1 MTDTSADGRSFWQ
14 RSLAGWHAAYYGL
27 LAVLAVL
34 WVFADTT
41 TSRRATA
48 LGLLALLAVL
58 YHAIGRRFLGAD
70 NVFGGLA
77 YLVPTWVI
85 LGALLWMDGGS
96 YVLLFVLFPQIWA
109 LLPARW
115 AVGFLVVGVP
125 VLAVVQVAAS
135 DWTAAAVRQAL
146 FAGVIQISLSL
157 LLGLWISGT
166 IKESEQRAELI
177 KELTRARSELAA
189 AEHDRGVLAERQ
201 RLAHEIHDTLA
212 QGFTSILTL
221 AQAIEI
227 ALPNDPDAA
236 RKRLSL
242 LEQTARE
249 NLSEARALVADL
261 GPVDLAAST
270 LEEAV
275 RRLVQR
281 FGREVGVEASLEVT
295 GAPRALPANAEV
307 VLLRAVQESLANV
320 RKHARARSV
329 RVRLAYDHDAVTLEV
344 VDDGRG
350 FQPDTQE
357 GFGLRGMRSRVEQ
370 VGGELTVASV
380 IGRGTKVQV
389 RLP

>member
-236 RKRLSL
+236 RERLSL